1 MRIIDLET
9 INQAMNNETQF
20 VLRCE
25 EVFHDKVSSAAA
37 AVLSAGRER
46 RIVALTGPSGSGK
59 TTTAMRLRDYL
70 ENLGVKV
77 CLLSM
82 DNFFL
87 PPGPASAGGYRLG
100 VPLLRQRGPA
110 GQLHRPPAG
119 RRAGG
124 YSLVRFQ
131 DWHYRRL

>member
-25 EVFHDKVSSAAA
+25 EVFHDKVSSAASA
-37 AVLSAGRER
+37 ILSAGRER

-87 PPGPASAGGYRLG
+87 PLDQR
-100 VPLLRQRGPA
+100 PLQA
-110 GQLHRPPAG
+110 T
-119 RRAGG
+119 
-124 YSLVRFQ
+124 
-131 DWHYRRL
+131 DW

>member
-59 TTTAMRLRDYL
+59 TTAFKAIQRES
-70 ENLGVKV
+70 ENIVI
-77 CLLSM
+77 
-82 DNFFL
+82 N
-87 PPGPASAGGYRLG
+87 
-100 VPLLRQRGPA
+100 
-110 GQLHRPPAG
+110 
-119 RRAGG
+119 
-124 YSLVRFQ
+124 
-131 DWHYRRL
+131 

>member
-59 TTTAMRLRDYL
+59 TTT
-70 ENLGVKV
+70 
-77 CLLSM
+77 
-82 DNFFL
+82 
-87 PPGPASAGGYRLG
+87 
-100 VPLLRQRGPA
+100 
-110 GQLHRPPAG
+110 
-119 RRAGG
+119 G

-131 DWHYRRL
+131 DWHYRRLQAHAGRQGLHCHCRGDPYAQPPDFR

>member
-25 EVFHDKVSSAAA
+25 EVFHDMVSSAASA
-37 AVLSAGRER
+37 ILSAGRER

-59 TTTAMRLRDYL
+59 T
-70 ENLGVKV
+70 
-77 CLLSM
+77 
-82 DNFFL
+82 
-87 PPGPASAGGYRLG
+87 SAGGYRLG

>member
-37 AVLSAGRER
+37 AILSAGRER
-46 RIVALTGPSGSGK
+46 RIVAP
-59 TTTAMRLRDYL
+59 
-70 ENLGVKV
+70 
-77 CLLSM
+77 
-82 DNFFL
+82 
-87 PPGPASAGGYRLG
+87 AGGYRLG

>member
-59 TTTAMRLRDYL
+59 TPPPCACATTW
-70 ENLGVKV
+70 KIW
-77 CLLSM
+77 
-82 DNFFL
+82 
-87 PPGPASAGGYRLG
+87 ASRSAC
-100 VPLLRQRGPA
+100 
-110 GQLHRPPAG
+110 
-119 RRAGG
+119 
-124 YSLVRFQ
+124 
-131 DWHYRRL
+131 

>member
-46 RIVALTGPSGSGK
+46 RIVALTGP
-59 TTTAMRLRDYL
+59 
-70 ENLGVKV
+70 
-77 CLLSM
+77 
-82 DNFFL
+82 
-87 PPGPASAGGYRLG
+87 PAA
-100 VPLLRQRGPA
+100 A
-110 GQLHRPPAG
+110 RPPPPCACATTWKIWAS
-119 RRAGG
+119 RSAC
-124 YSLVRFQ
+124 
-131 DWHYRRL
+131 